1 MYNYNKRFKKMK
13 RDKWLNPLK
22 FIGLVMFLFLMGDFF
37 CFWAWIL
44 SGQPMGEDSYG
55 VITREIIRLFI

>member
-1 MYNYNKRFKKMK
+1 MK

-44 SGQPMGEDSYG
+44 SGQPMGEYSYG
-55 VITREIIRLFI
+55 FITREIIRLFI